1 MGGDG
6 SDDILL
12 GMKRANMCDGIRIA
26 IAAVLMPTLGMVVI
40 VGCNKAEVCM
50 ILVVM

>member
-1 MGGDG
+1 MDGDEG
-6 SDDILL
+6 DDILL

-26 IAAVLMPTLGMVVI
+26 IAAVLLATLGMVVI

-50 ILVVM
+50 ILLVM